1 MVADLVKP
9 ELPDSELVIG
19 SNLETAQTEILLV
32 RQVQTRRTLHQEKP
46 TPREF
51 TTVERWI
58 DRCGE
63 RALSQ
68 LVKSHDRRICSIV
81 IKHQKNKS
89 GSADVDLRQEAI
101 ATFIN
106 AIYRFDASKGAAL
119 YSYAYF
125 RIQARLQQLTEK
137 ENHYKIA
144 KAKSFAEEE
153 GYSFSALNDLYGQ
166 EQLNTALSRLP
177 ERQQD
182 IIWAR
187 QRDESF
193 SVIAER
199 VQSSLKTVQNLFYS
213 GLRKLRSLL
222 GLSSAVAPITPQPEK
237 VAPTQETQ
245 PEAVEV
251 AQVELVAV
259 SEPIVEPAIEP
270 SAAEACPPE
279 SKSERKFRK
288 IRALFRILPIT
299 NSEAVKPFT
308 TYQQCFS
315 LERFGNAITRIS
327 RQPTRFTH
335 ALQCPTLYLQGDSM
349 PSTRIRPTPPL
360 NTPRLLLA
368 PGPKRSVTPSDTPI
382 PPFPLTWPALSV
394 MGLLSFLIQWPLAMV
409 GVPVGMLVNLIV
421 FSGPISGV
429 KKRLKILGM
438 ASGTVA
444 LAYASPGF
452 AATVDGTTC
461 PGGILSQVVG
471 ILVKIATAAGITSV
485 TTDLCL
491 INQITTVV
499 AAMLFIGTL
508 LAGIF
513 RASRDNN
520 PGEAFAPFGW
530 ALLALV
536 GSGVISKIFF
546 GSFV

>member
-32 RQVQTRRTLHQEKP
+32 RQVQTRHTLHQEKP

-119 YSYAYF
+119 YSYTYF

-137 ENHYKIA
+137 ENQYEIA
-144 KAKSFAEEE
+144 VAKSLAEEE
-153 GYSFSALNDLYGQ
+153 GCSFSVLKDLYER
-166 EQLNTALSRLP
+166 EQLHAAVSRLP
-177 ERQQD
+177 ERQQE
-182 IIWAR
+182 ILWAWE
-187 QRDESF
+187 QEVPF
-193 SVIAER
+193 SVIAKR
-199 VQSSLKTVQNLFYS
+199 FQVCLKTVQNLFYS
-213 GLRKLRSLL
+213 GLRKLRALL
-222 GLSSAVAPITPQPEK
+222 GLSSPLAQLAPQPEE
-237 VAPTQETQ
+237 VAPTQSVQ
-245 PEAVEV
+245 PEALEV
-251 AQVELVAV
+251 AQVKTVAL
-259 SEPIVEPAIEP
+259 SEPIVAQSSPEI
-270 SAAEACPPE
+270 CTPE
-279 SKSERKFRK
+279 STPERKFRN
-288 IRALFRILPIT
+288 IRADFRILPIT
-299 NSEAVKPFT
+299 NSETVKPNINH
-308 TYQQCFS
+308 QQCLS

-499 AAMLFIGTL
+499 AANVVHRHIACWHL
-508 LAGIF
+508 
-513 RASRDNN
+513 SRQ
-520 PGEAFAPFGW
+520 
-530 ALLALV
+530 
-536 GSGVISKIFF
+536 SRQQSR
-546 GSFV
+546 